1 MDIGQSWYANEVQK
15 GEELQGCAFVHLV
28 VHLCLS
34 HCNWFATILHDVK
47 QNKNLSLRVNVCHV
61 SKKAL
66 LSSRR
71 WSRQQ
76 RGLTRHGRRR
86 RSRQGE
92 KATEKTGDFP
102 QSRHQHHAGMALPAS
117 HSKSLFLFV
126 SSYMSISA
134 EISHWTLTRENY
146 YTVRSGPKIW
156 LDDERM
162 PTALGL
168 FIFVSLRLTVL
179 QKSII

>member
-1 MDIGQSWYANEVQK
+1 MK
-15 GEELQGCAFVHLV
+15 RHELHSHMHKTDADGHRSDVICKWGTERGGAAGLCICVYHIAVNFV
-28 VHLCLS
+28 
-34 HCNWFATILHDVK
+34 FATVLHDVK
-47 QNKNLSLRVNVCHV
+47 QNKNLSLRVCVMLMCGTFL
-61 SKKAL
+61 KKAL

-126 SSYMSISA
+126 SSFMSISA
-134 EISHWTLTRENY
+134 EISHWMLTH
-146 YTVRSGPKIW
+146 
-156 LDDERM
+156 
-162 PTALGL
+162 
-168 FIFVSLRLTVL
+168 
-179 QKSII
+179 